1 MSKAKYS
8 PSNGGIYPTNAYKK
22 FPQDAVDIPDDLYLK
37 FQSGE
42 ISGITLSNNI
52 FVATEF
58 KPSTPSKESLLSS
71 ITVTTQSGNTFDG
84 NETARNNMLSAIMA
98 ADIIGQTE
106 SQWKLADN
114 TVETITLTELK
125 EALTLSIQRVGEIVL
140 SN

>member
-1 MSKAKYS
+1 MKYYKDKIGNVFAYESDGSQDDYIKSGLTMMSE
-8 PSNGGIYPTNAYKK
+8 
-22 FPQDAVDIPDDLYLK
+22 VDIYEHLNQPK
-37 FQSGE
+37 
-42 ISGITLSNNI
+42 
-52 FVATEF
+52 A
-58 KPSTPSKESLLSS
+58 PPSKQDLLSS

-98 ADIIGQTE
+98 AEIIGETE

-114 TVETITLTELK
+114 TVETVTLTELK

>member
-1 MSKAKYS
+1 MKYYKDKIGNVFAYESDGSQDDYIKSGLTMMSE
-8 PSNGGIYPTNAYKK
+8 
-22 FPQDAVDIPDDLYLK
+22 VDIYEHLNQPK
-37 FQSGE
+37 
-42 ISGITLSNNI
+42 
-52 FVATEF
+52 A
-58 KPSTPSKESLLSS
+58 PPSKQDLLSS

-106 SQWKLADN
+106 SQWKLANN
-114 TVETITLTELK
+114 TVETVTIAELK